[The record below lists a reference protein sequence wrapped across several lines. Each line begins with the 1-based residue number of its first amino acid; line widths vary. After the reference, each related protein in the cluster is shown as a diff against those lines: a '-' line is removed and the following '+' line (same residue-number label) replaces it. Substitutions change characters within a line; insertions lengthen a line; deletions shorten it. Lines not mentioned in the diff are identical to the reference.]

1 MNKLGTAG
9 QDAIAITIATHSVD
23 GKNFFQTN
31 SKDLFSHLTNTGLN
45 VSDLKVEMPNQTEK
59 NDFDFGSQS
68 GRSGAGQER
77 QFGSE
82 QNQKRHDSDR
92 RQDLWKLFQD
102 KEAA

>member
-1 MNKLGTAG
+1 MSSG
-9 QDAIAITIATHSVD
+9 
-23 GKNFFQTN
+23 
-31 SKDLFSHLTNTGLN
+31 
-45 VSDLKVEMPNQTEK
+45 KVEMPNQTAK